1 MFETG
6 TLVIIGIATLVA
18 LGVGITGTARIMT
31 GKKKPDKNDNG

>member
-6 TLVIIGIATLVA
+6 TLIIIGAATLIA

-31 GKKKPDKNDNG
+31 GKKKPDNKDS